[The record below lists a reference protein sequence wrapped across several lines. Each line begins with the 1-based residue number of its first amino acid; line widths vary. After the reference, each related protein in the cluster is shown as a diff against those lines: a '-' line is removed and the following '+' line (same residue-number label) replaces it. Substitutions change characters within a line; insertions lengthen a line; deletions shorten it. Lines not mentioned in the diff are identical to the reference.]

1 MIRMSRSGGVLSVTI
16 DRPEKKNALTVAM
29 RQALE
34 QLPAEVNDDPQV
46 SVVVLA
52 AVDPVFSAGADLAEI
67 AAADGLTRTDPG
79 RGLRAIK
86 KPTIAAVNGACVTGG
101 LELALSCDFIVASD
115 EARFRDTHVGLGVL
129 PRWGM
134 SALLPRRVGLA
145 RAKEISLSGRWVY
158 AAEAERIGLANS
170 VVPHGDLADTVRELA
185 EQIAAQ
191 PDRATVATLSLLD
204 EGESLGLAA
213 ALDLEAEVSGHF
225 AVDPSDLWPG

>member
-1 MIRMSRSGGVLSVTI
+1 VIRKSRAAGVLTLTI

-29 RQALE
+29 RQVLE
-34 QLPAEVNDDPQV
+34 GLPTEVNDDPQV

-67 AAADGLTRTDPG
+67 AAADGLTPTDPG
-79 RGLRAIK
+79 AGLRAIT

-115 EARFRDTHVGLGVL
+115 QARFRDTHVALGVL

-145 RAKEISLSGRWVY
+145 RAKEISLSGRWVH

-170 VVPHGDLADTVRELA
+170 VVPHAEFADAIAELA
-185 EQIAAQ
+185 ARIAAH
-191 PDRATVATLSLLD
+191 PDRATAATLALLD
-204 EGESLGLAA
+204 QGEPLGLTE
-213 ALDLEAEVSGHF
+213 ALELEAEVSGAF
-225 AVDPSDLWPG
+225 EVDASELWSG